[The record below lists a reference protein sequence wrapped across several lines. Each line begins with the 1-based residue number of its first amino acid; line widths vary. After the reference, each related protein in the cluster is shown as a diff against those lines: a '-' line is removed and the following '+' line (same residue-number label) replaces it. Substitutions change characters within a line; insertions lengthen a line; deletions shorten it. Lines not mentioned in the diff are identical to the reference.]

1 MEFIMFT
8 YYIGESRIL
17 INKKKE
23 FKMWIRIILDNN
35 TRVEVEVN
43 SFEEISAIAEKHRRW
58 EYV

>member
-1 MEFIMFT
+1 MFT

>member
-1 MEFIMFT
+1 
-8 YYIGESRIL
+8 
-17 INKKKE
+17 
-23 FKMWIRIILDNN
+23 MWIRIILDNN